1 MLINLFNTPVDD
13 IDLEQCR
20 AIITQ
25 NNESYIRALLQFL
38 TVYYDLDIPY
48 QYTITNNSDTQTLLS
63 YNGSNAYQNIIDI
76 EVLNPVINI
85 IYKNNTIELVLDN
98 KHYGPM
104 QVKTYPNGIRP
115 INGWPKALNMDG
127 VVEPRNGTIT
137 AKTKYPVHKISEL
150 LKNNNNV
157 FLALEKYDMIELF
170 LAADTDLEK
179 VVIVA
184 KTVLDYLRQ

>member
-1 MLINLFNTPVDD
+1 MLINLFNTPIDD

-20 AIITQ
+20 VIITQ
-25 NNESYIRALLQFL
+25 NNKSYIRALLQFL

-63 YNGSNAYQNIIDI
+63 YSDSNAYQNIIDI
-76 EVLNPVINI
+76 EVLDPVINI

-104 QVKTYPNGIRP
+104 QVKTYSNGIRP
-115 INGWPKALNMDG
+115 IDGWPKELNMDG
-127 VVEPRNGTIT
+127 VVTPRNGTIT
-137 AKTKYPVHKISEL
+137 AKTKYPIHKIAEL

-184 KTVLDYLRQ
+184 KTVLDHAHK